1 MFDAVTLQTQLV
13 EHAWTSGFEQSM
25 GRYLADLARPLVD
38 EVWIDRMGNVI
49 CHKKG
54 NGKKLLFP
62 AHMDV
67 LGLLILDVDEKG
79 YARFETNGGFSS
91 ADLLSAP
98 FVLESGAPA
107 CVRAKGSA
115 KPDEKSID
123 DLYDKDDLYLDV
135 GATNRED
142 ALRFV
147 RPGMTAKYAT
157 KPLLLAN
164 GLMATPYAD
173 DLACCNMMLLAMERL
188 SGKTPENDC
197 YFVFTVQEE
206 VGLRGAGAAAYAIE
220 PDVCI
225 VLDGT
230 HTNDSLSDTGKVGCA
245 LGKGPCIK
253 LRDSSLI
260 CNPQVVDYL
269 HRVAEKHAIPYQD
282 EIMVGGGTDGEVVQK
297 SKRGVVTSGISLA
310 MRNIHTSR
318 ETVSLRDIERCA
330 DLIAAAA
337 MEAYC

>member
-1 MFDAVTLQTQLV
+1 MFDVLTLQTQLV

-25 GRYLADLARPLVD
+25 GRYLAQLAHPFVD

-54 NGKKLLFP
+54 NGKKLMFP

-67 LGLLILDVDEKG
+67 LGLLVLDVDEKG

-115 KPDEKSID
+115 KPDEKNIGE
-123 DLYDKDDLYLDV
+123 LYDKDDMYLDV
-135 GATNRED
+135 GAMSREE
-142 ALRFV
+142 ALRSV
-147 RPGMTAKYAT
+147 KPGMTAKYAT
-157 KPLLLAN
+157 KPMMLAN

-173 DLACCNMMLLAMERL
+173 DLACCNMMLLAMEQL
-188 SGKTPENDC
+188 QDKTPENDC

-230 HTNDSLSDTGKVGCA
+230 HSNDSLSDFGKVGCA

-260 CNPQVVDYL
+260 CNPQVVDHL
-269 HRVAEKHAIPYQD
+269 HRVAEKHGIACQD

-318 ETVSLRDIERCA
+318 ETVNIRDIEEGAR
-330 DLIAAAA
+330 LIVATA
-337 MEAYC
+337 MEAYR

>member
-1 MFDAVTLQTQLV
+1 MFDVFSLQTQLV
-13 EHAWTSGFEQSM
+13 ECAWTSGFEQSM
-25 GRYLADLARPLVD
+25 GKYLASLARPFVD
-38 EVWIDRMGNVI
+38 EVWTDRMGNVI

-54 NGKKLLFP
+54 NGKKILFP

-67 LGLLILDVDEKG
+67 LGLLILDIDENG
-79 YARFETNGGFSS
+79 YGRFDTNGGFSS
-91 ADLLSAP
+91 ASLLSSP

-107 CVRAKGSA
+107 CVRAKRSSM
-115 KPDEKSID
+115 PEEKNIGD
-123 DLYDKDDLYLDV
+123 FNDKNDLYLDFGV
-135 GATNRED
+135 TCRAD
-142 ALRFV
+142 ALKV
-147 RPGMTAKYAT
+147 AKPGMTAKYAT

-173 DLACCNMMLLAMERL
+173 DLACCVTMLLAMKQL
-188 SGKTPENDC
+188 MQKTAENDC

-206 VGLRGAGAAAYAIE
+206 IGTRGAGAAAYAIE

-230 HTNDSLSDTGKVGCA
+230 HTNDSLSDTVKVGCA

-260 CNPQVVDYL
+260 CNQQVIDYL
-269 HRVAEKHAIPYQD
+269 HTVAGKHGIACQE
-282 EIMVGGGTDGEVVQK
+282 EIMIGGGTDGEVVQK

-310 MRNIHTSR
+310 MRNIHTCH
-318 ETVSLRDIERCA
+318 ETVSIRDIEQCA
-330 DLIAAAA
+330 KLIAAVAL
-337 MEAYC
+337 EKYE